1 MGHQRERRCHRRSA
15 SPEVGRPR
23 PGAPTALIDDPFAR
37 LFLDAAGDG
46 VWKIYLSDEPPA
58 ELAEVDPDFG
68 KRTEAMK
75 SYIGSRTK
83 YFDEFFVD
91 AAAAGIGQSVILAAG
106 LDARA
111 WRLAWPQGSVV
122 YEIDQ
127 PKVLAF
133 KLETLKSHGAEPIA
147 RLVDVGVD
155 LRQDWPKALVEAG
168 FDPSAPTSWSAEGL
182 LPYLPPE
189 AQDLLFDRIQS
200 LSAPGSR
207 IAVEA
212 FTGDFFS
219 DESVA
224 QRKEQMEKY
233 REVAQKLGSDAGTDI
248 GELLYDGKRTEVTD
262 WLGAHGW
269 NGHGHRRR
277 RADGGLR
284 PDTPERR
291 RRARAEQR
299 VRRGSAL
306 TTPPTRRPTNPAD
319 LAVDGV
325 LSLRIETYLRPSSWV
340 SASSSSPPAIS
351 WVRWSRVMSS

>member
-1 MGHQRERRCHRRSA
+1 MARTDDDTWDINES
-15 SPEVGRPR
+15 VGV
-23 PGAPTALIDDPFAR
+23 TALGVAGGRAAETRSPNPLINDPFAR
-37 LFLDAAGDG
+37 LFLDATGDG
-46 VWKIYLSDEPPA
+46 VWQIYLSDEPPA
-58 ELAEVDPDFG
+58 ELAEVDPGFG

-91 AAAAGIGQSVILAAG
+91 AAAAGVGQSVILAAG

-133 KLETLKSHGAEPIA
+133 KLETLQSHGAEPIA

-155 LRQDWPKALVEAG
+155 LRQNWPKALVEAG
-168 FDPSAPTSWSAEGL
+168 FDPSVPTSWSAEGL

-224 QRKEQMEKY
+224 KRKEQMEKY

-269 NGHGHRRR
+269 KVTAIG
-277 RADGGLR
+277 
-284 PDTPERR
+284 
-291 RRARAEQR
+291 AEELMAGYGR
-299 VRRGSAL
+299 TLPGDVEAPVPNSVFVEGRL
-306 TTPPTRRPTNPAD
+306 
-319 LAVDGV
+319 
-325 LSLRIETYLRPSSWV
+325 
-340 SASSSSPPAIS
+340 
-351 WVRWSRVMSS
+351 

>member
-1 MGHQRERRCHRRSA
+1 MARTDDDTWDINESVGVTALGVAGGRAAETRS
-15 SPEVGRPR
+15 PNP
-23 PGAPTALIDDPFAR
+23 LIDDPFAQ
-37 LFLDAAGDG
+37 LFLNAAGDG
-46 VWKIYLSDEPPA
+46 AWKIYLSDEPPA
-58 ELAEVDPDFG
+58 ELADVDPDFG

-91 AAAAGIGQSVILAAG
+91 AAAAGIRQSVILAAG

-111 WRLAWPQGSVV
+111 WRLDWPQGSVV

-147 RLVDVGVD
+147 RLVDVGID
-155 LRQDWPKALVEAG
+155 LREDWPKALVDAG
-168 FDPSAPTSWSAEGL
+168 FDPAAPTSWSAEGL
-182 LPYLPPE
+182 LPYLTPE
-189 AQDLLFDRIQS
+189 AQDLLFERIHS

-207 IAVEA
+207 VAVEA

-233 REVAQKLGSDAGTDI
+233 RQVALKLGDENIPDI
-248 GELLYDGKRTEVTD
+248 GELLYEGKRTEVTD

-269 NGHGHRRR
+269 NV
-277 RADGGLR
+277 
-284 PDTPERR
+284 T
-291 RRARAEQR
+291 
-299 VRRGSAL
+299 
-306 TTPPTRRPTNPAD
+306 
-319 LAVDGV
+319 
-325 LSLRIETYLRPSSWV
+325 
-340 SASSSSPPAIS
+340 AIS
-351 WVRWSRVMSS
+351 SDELLAGYGRTLPSDVDAPVPDSVFVEGRL

>member
-1 MGHQRERRCHRRSA
+1 MARSDDDTWDINESVGVTA
-15 SPEVGRPR
+15 LGVAGGRAAETRSPN
-23 PGAPTALIDDPFAR
+23 ALIDDPFAS

-83 YFDEFFVD
+83 YFDEFFLD
-91 AAAAGIGQSVILAAG
+91 AAAAGIAQSVILAAG

-133 KLETLKSHGAEPIA
+133 KLETLKSHGAEPVA
-147 RLVDVGVD
+147 RLVDVGID
-155 LRQDWPKALVEAG
+155 LRHDWPKALVEAG

-248 GELLYDGKRTEVTD
+248 GELLYDGQRTEVTD

-269 NGHGHRRR
+269 
-277 RADGGLR
+277 
-284 PDTPERR
+284 T
-291 RRARAEQR
+291 
-299 VRRGSAL
+299 V
-306 TTPPTRRPTNPAD
+306 T
-319 LAVDGV
+319 
-325 LSLRIETYLRPSSWV
+325 
-340 SASSSSPPAIS
+340 AIS
-351 WVRWSRVMSS
+351 AEDLLAGYGRALPSDVDAPVPNSVFVEGRL

>member
-1 MGHQRERRCHRRSA
+1 MARTDDDTWDINESVGVTALGVAGGRAAETRS
-15 SPEVGRPR
+15 PNP
-23 PGAPTALIDDPFAR
+23 LIDDPFAR

-224 QRKEQMEKY
+224 KRKEQMEKY

-269 NGHGHRRR
+269 KVTAIG
-277 RADGGLR
+277 
-284 PDTPERR
+284 
-291 RRARAEQR
+291 AEELMAGYGR
-299 VRRGSAL
+299 TL
-306 TTPPTRRPTNPAD
+306 
-319 LAVDGV
+319 
-325 LSLRIETYLRPSSWV
+325 PSDVEAPVPNSV
-340 SASSSSPPAIS
+340 F
-351 WVRWSRVMSS
+351 VEGRL